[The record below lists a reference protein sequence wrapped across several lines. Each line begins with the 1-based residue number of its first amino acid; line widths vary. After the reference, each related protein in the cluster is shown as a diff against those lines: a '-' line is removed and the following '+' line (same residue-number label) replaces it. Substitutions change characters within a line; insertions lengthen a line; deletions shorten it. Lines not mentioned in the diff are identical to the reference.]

1 MNQRL
6 LFAVLASLS
15 LIFTGCNNEKNS
27 DQGEKGSAASTA
39 KTSNPKVSGKLRT
52 IENYTEGTVLV
63 VMDTVD
69 WNRSIG
75 DSVRQIFTKPIYGLP
90 QPEPYFKLVRIDPGD
105 FGGNF
110 KSYYNIV
117 MVANLS
123 STRPSAKYM
132 RSLLGKENLAK
143 ARSDKEEKSPFYVG
157 KDVFLKGQNVV
168 YVLANS
174 EAALKNKLSQQQDKI
189 LKYFD
194 RSTAKIL
201 RDRVYFESHEKNLS
215 EKVFEQVGVQMR
227 IPEGYVFAKESDD
240 FIWLRVPSEVAD
252 KNIYVSRRK
261 YVNQEQFSDPY
272 LRSWRDSLGANSVKV
287 DGDTAH
293 YMMSQSFMPLR
304 GEVENINGQYGKL
317 CRGLWQL
324 KDGSLGGPYISY
336 VTTSKDQQYIYYIEG
351 FVAAPSK
358 AKRKYIRDLRTVIT
372 AVNGN

>member
-6 LFAVLASLS
+6 LLALLASS
-15 LIFTGCNNEKNS
+15 ILIFTGCDNQENS
-27 DQGEKGSAASTA
+27 DQGEKSSSSSKTNASGQ
-39 KTSNPKVSGKLRT
+39 KVSGKLRT

-69 WNRSIG
+69 WNRSVG
-75 DSVRQIFTKPIYGLP
+75 DSVRKIFTRPVYGLP

-132 RSLLGKENLAK
+132 RSLLGKENLTK
-143 ARSDKEEKSPFYVG
+143 ARSDKEDKSPFYVG

-168 YVLANS
+168 YVLANN
-174 EAALKNKLSQQQDKI
+174 EAALKRKLSEQQDKI

-201 RDRVYFESHEKNLS
+201 RDRIYFESHEKKLS
-215 EKVFEQVGVQMR
+215 EKVMEQVGLQMR
-227 IPEGYVFAKESDD
+227 IPEGYVFAKASED
-240 FIWLRVPSEVAD
+240 FVWLRVPSEVAD
-252 KNIYVSRRK
+252 KNIYVARRK
-261 YVNQEQFSDPY
+261 YVNQEQFSDEY

-293 YMMSQSFMPLR
+293 YMISQSFMPLR
-304 GEVENINGQYGKL
+304 GEVQNINSQYGKL

-336 VTTSKDQQYIYYIEG
+336 VTTSKDQQFIYYIEG

-358 AKRKYIRDLRTVIT
+358 AKRKYIRDMRSVIT